1 MKIRISLICLIAFA
15 KNIRQISDIRIRFV
29 GADIDAAI
37 GLGLILVMDAGAG
50 DWFGVD
56 NCDGCEVGDWFGGD
70 DCDGCE
76 VGDWFVVD
84 ACDGCGVGRQVC
96 G

>member
-29 GADIDAAI
+29 GADIDAVI
-37 GLGLILVMDAGAG
+37 GLG
-50 DWFGVD
+50 VD
-56 NCDGCEVGDWFGGD
+56 T
-70 DCDGCE
+70 CDGCE
-76 VGDWFVVD
+76 VGDWFVID
-84 ACDGCGVGRQVC
+84 ACDGCGVGRQVW

>member
-29 GADIDAAI
+29 GADIDAVI
-37 GLGLILVMDAGAG
+37 GLGVDTCDGGEVSDWFVIDNCDECGVS
-50 DWFGVD
+50 DWFG
-56 NCDGCEVGDWFGGD
+56 
-70 DCDGCE
+70 
-76 VGDWFVVD
+76 VD
-84 ACDGCGVGRQVC
+84 ACDGCGVSDWFGVDACEEYRV